1 MIYFVW
7 EYNKQFAKAGVIL
20 TVIKKEDILKVIGSK
35 IKEARE
41 DKGYTQEFVAEKI
54 DKSVDTYRGIENGR
68 SVGSLPTLLNIC
80 NLLDITL
87 DEIFY
92 ELLDKKEVILDKKLY
107 DEFQKLNMDEKELV
121 EGMLKHMNAK
131 KNKW

>member
-1 MIYFVW
+1 M
-7 EYNKQFAKAGVIL
+7 

-131 KNKW
+131 KNK